1 MSSGV
6 GGAADLSPHRS
17 PRTAPSAP
25 LTSTQRCTLRQRMAS
40 ATGQDIPLTQQTPTA
55 PTSRAARGAHL
66 EVHPFLTG
74 PGTLRLPPVPWA
86 AAVSRR
92 YLRQLL
98 RGWQL
103 AAVAETAELMA
114 SELVAN
120 AVTAARAPGSGIL
133 PDEPQPQ
140 SQPIELG
147 VRRTE
152 DSVII
157 EVTDPNPEPP
167 VLRQAG
173 AMDEGGRGLSIIE
186 MLGSRWGYYPS
197 AGGGK
202 VVWCE
207 IAVDHTCLAGLLRL
221 SMAGYPGLGS
231 GRPGSIRP
239 RIPVSL
245 RRGDAARGDP
255 WEDHRRRGH
264 PLVRW
269 RVPRRSAVGYSC
281 ASGPSRTRDRGMPRH
296 QDDNSDARSSS

>member
-1 MSSGV
+1 
-6 GGAADLSPHRS
+6 
-17 PRTAPSAP
+17 
-25 LTSTQRCTLRQRMAS
+25 MAS
-40 ATGQDIPLTQQTPTA
+40 ATGQDIPLAQQTPTA
-55 PTSRAARGAHL
+55 PPSRAARGAHP

-74 PGTLRLPPVPWA
+74 PGTLRLPAVPWA

-98 RGWQL
+98 RAWQL
-103 AAVAETAELMA
+103 AAVTETAQLMA

-120 AVTAARAPGSGIL
+120 AVTAARAPEGGIL
-133 PDEPQPQ
+133 LDEPQ

-167 VLRQAG
+167 VLRQAD

-186 MLGSRWGYYPS
+186 ILGSRWGYYPS

-207 IAVDHTCLAGLLRL
+207 IAVADTCPAGSLTL
-221 SMAGYPGLGS
+221 SMAGYPGLGLLPRVYPVQNS
-231 GRPGSIRP
+231 SFVATWRCGPG
-239 RIPVSL
+239 
-245 RRGDAARGDP
+245 
-255 WEDHRRRGH
+255 
-264 PLVRW
+264 
-269 RVPRRSAVGYSC
+269 
-281 ASGPSRTRDRGMPRH
+281 
-296 QDDNSDARSSS
+296 